1 MAKFGATVNALCPII
16 AKSKSENRPV
26 RFEPKCASGDS
37 VFSELGGVPIE
48 RKAAG
53 VFAKHG
59 QPSFV
64 EPDTSTVPT

>member
-1 MAKFGATVNALCPII
+1 MAKFLATVNALCPII
-16 AKSKSENRPV
+16 AKSENRPV
-26 RFEPKCASGDS
+26 RFEPKYASGDA

-48 RKAAG
+48 RSPG
-53 VFAKHG
+53 IFAKHG